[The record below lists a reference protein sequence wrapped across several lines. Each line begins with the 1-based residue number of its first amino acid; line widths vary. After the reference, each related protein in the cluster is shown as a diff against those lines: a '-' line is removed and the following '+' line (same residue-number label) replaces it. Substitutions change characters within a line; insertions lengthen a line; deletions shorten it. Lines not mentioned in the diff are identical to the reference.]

1 MKRTTINKHGVQL
14 SLWQDM
20 ECSDHISVNGQL
32 GDIVVLFFKNFLR
45 NPKLILIMTVWI
57 STSSA
62 LIKGS
67 SYPTL
72 STIFVNFL
80 MPFNWSKVA
89 YQSIFNLYF
98 PDDYWCWLLF
108 KVSFDHLYPYFEKF
122 ISPLINY
129 QFCLLAIYVLNFF

>member
-1 MKRTTINKHGVQL
+1 
-14 SLWQDM
+14 
-20 ECSDHISVNGQL
+20 
-32 GDIVVLFFKNFLR
+32 
-45 NPKLILIMTVWI
+45 
-57 STSSA
+57 
-62 LIKGS
+62 
-67 SYPTL
+67 
-72 STIFVNFL
+72 

-129 QFCLLAIYVLNFF
+129 QFCLLAIYVLNFFLILDINILFLIYQCVTPNRKLTFLAIISHYYDICYILFIADV